1 VAAVARD
8 TASLHIVLVEP
19 LIPPNTGTVGRLAL
33 AAGARLHL
41 VEPLG
46 FDIDDKAVRRAGLD
60 YWKQVDLCVH
70 RSWRACREAIGA
82 EDDRIFLL
90 STHARRPYTSV
101 EFTRGDV
108 LVFGKE
114 TSGLGP
120 AFLEGAAEQA
130 LGVPFFGAV
139 RSLNLSTTVGIVVYE
154 ALRQIRP
161 ADFPGPQLNVEQ
173 V

>member
-1 VAAVARD
+1 MAAIDPDDV
-8 TASLHIVLVEP
+8 SLHIVLVEP
-19 LIPPNTGTVGRLAL
+19 LIPPNTGTIGRLAL
-33 AAGARLHL
+33 AAGAALHL

-60 YWKQVDLCVH
+60 YWKHVDLRVH
-70 RSWRACREAIGA
+70 RNWDACLKALDAQPERV
-82 EDDRIFLL
+82 FLL
-90 STHARRPYTSV
+90 STHAQRPYTSV
-101 EFTRGDV
+101 RFARGDV
-108 LVFGKE
+108 VVFGKE

-120 AFLEGAAEQA
+120 ELLEGAAEQA

-161 ADFPGPQLNVEQ
+161 ADFPGPA
-173 V
+173 

>member
-1 VAAVARD
+1 MAAVA
-8 TASLHIVLVEP
+8 AQEVLLHIVLVEP

-60 YWKQVDLCVH
+60 YWKNVDLHVHPNWEACV
-70 RSWRACREAIGA
+70 EAIRA
-82 EDDRIFLL
+82 HKDRIFFL
-90 STHARRPYTSV
+90 STHASRPYTTV
-101 EFTRGDV
+101 RFAPGDV

-120 AFLEGAAEQA
+120 AFLEGASEQA

-154 ALRQIRP
+154 ASRQIRP
-161 ADFPGPQLNVEQ
+161 ADFPGPV
-173 V
+173 